1 MSNHKLKLVQF
12 CPGWMLAMAPQQV
25 LLLELLLVEFVQ
37 FVAVEW
43 GVGLVSE
50 LVIMYECNMKKE
62 GSGCNNFNVNARST
76 MNRDLWNV

>member
-1 MSNHKLKLVQF
+1 
-12 CPGWMLAMAPQQV
+12 MAPQQV

-50 LVIMYECNMKKE
+50 VDIMYECNMKKDQDATT
-62 GSGCNNFNVNARST
+62 S
-76 MNRDLWNV
+76 M